1 MMKCEDIRKN
11 LDLFID
17 SEILSDE
24 ERKEI
29 NAHLD
34 QCEDCKREYE
44 EMKKIKEDLKALGDV
59 ELPKDFH
66 DDLMKKLRGSNKKQ
80 QPFMQ
85 RHYKWFAAAAAVMLL
100 GIMTTAGMLLL
111 PFGFKA
117 ESPMAMYE
125 KGMDQNY
132 NDSTSAVRTESLDY
146 DMMGDEEYPEMEA
159 TPTFTMAN
167 GAPDEPFDERKI
179 IKSVNIELDTQ
190 DIEMAFNSIHTQVSA
205 IGGYVEYS
213 NIGNAGYYYYEK
225 TKSQEEMRYASINVR
240 VPSDQLESM
249 VTFVEGLGE
258 FRTKSLNTTDQT
270 DYYYDIDSQVE
281 NLKVREE
288 RLREIMDQAKDIS
301 DILEIEREL
310 SRVRNEIDGLT
321 RNLKN
326 IDKRVDYSSL
336 SIQLREVLDTSKINP
351 EERNIFTEAK
361 KGIIKNINRVLNFLQ
376 DSVIFMVSYIP
387 IFILIGFGLGILYWF
402 IKKINPM
409 RWRKRNK

>member
-59 ELPKDFH
+59 ELPEDFH
-66 DDLMKKLRGSNKKQ
+66 DNLMKELKGTNKKP

-85 RHYKWFAAAAAVMLL
+85 RHYKWFAAAAAVMLV
-100 GIMTTAGMLLL
+100 GVMTTAGMLFL

-125 KGMDQNY
+125 KGMDSNY
-132 NDSTSAVRTESLDY
+132 VESPVAESTTSLDY
-146 DMMGDEEYPEMEA
+146 DRAGDEAYPEMEI
-159 TPTFTMAN
+159 TMSEAV
-167 GAPDEPFDERKI
+167 AEEAFEERKI
-179 IKSVNIELDTQ
+179 IKNIYIELDTQ
-190 DIEMAFNSIHTQVSA
+190 DIEMAFNSIHVQVSA

-213 NIGNAGYYYYEK
+213 NIGNVGYYYNDM

-240 VPSDQLESM
+240 VPSDQLEGL
-249 VTFVEGLGE
+249 VTFVETLGE

-270 DYYYDIDSQVE
+270 DYYYDIDNQIE
-281 NLKVREE
+281 NLKVREQ
-288 RLREIMDQAKDIS
+288 RLREIMDKAEDIS

-336 SIQLREVLDTSKINP
+336 TIQLREVLDSSKINP
-351 EERNIFTEAK
+351 EDRNIFTEAK
-361 KGIIKNINRVLNFLQ
+361 EGIIKNINRVLNFLQ
-376 DSVIFMVSYIP
+376 NSVIFVFSYIP
-387 IFILIGFGLGILYWF
+387 IFILAGLGLVVLYWI
-402 IKKINPM
+402 IKKIDPM
-409 RWRKRNK
+409 RLRKKNK

>member
-66 DDLMKKLRGSNKKQ
+66 DNLMKELKGTNKKP

-85 RHYKWFAAAAAVMLL
+85 RHYKWFVGAAAVMLL
-100 GIMTTAGMLLL
+100 GVMTTAGMLFL

-117 ESPMAMYE
+117 EAPMAMYE
-125 KGMDQNY
+125 KGMDSNY
-132 NDSTSAVRTESLDY
+132 LDSRGAVPTESLDY
-146 DMMGDEEYPEMEA
+146 EMATDEAYPEME
-159 TPTFTMAN
+159 FTMSEAV
-167 GAPDEPFDERKI
+167 AEEAFEERKI
-179 IKSVNIELDTQ
+179 IKSIHIELDTQ
-190 DIEMAFNSIHTQVSA
+190 DIEMAFNSIHAQVNA
-205 IGGYVEYS
+205 VGGYVEYS
-213 NIGNAGYYYYEK
+213 NIGNAGYYYYEE

-240 VPSDQLESM
+240 VPSDQLEDL
-249 VTFVEGLGE
+249 VTFVETLGE

-270 DYYYDIDSQVE
+270 DYYYDIDNQIE
-281 NLKVREE
+281 NLKVREQ
-288 RLREIMDQAKDIS
+288 RLREIMDKAEDIS

-336 SIQLREVLDTSKINP
+336 TIQLREVLDSSKINP
-351 EERNIFTEAK
+351 EDRNIFTEAK
-361 KGIIKNINRVLNFLQ
+361 EGIIKNINRVLNFLQ
-376 DSVIFMVSYIP
+376 NSVIFVFSYIP
-387 IFILIGFGLGILYWF
+387 IFILAGLGLAVLYWI

-409 RWRKRNK
+409 RWIKKNK

>member
-29 NAHLD
+29 SAHLD

-44 EMKKIKEDLKALGDV
+44 EMRKIKEELKALGDV
-59 ELPKDFH
+59 ELPENFH
-66 DDLMKKLRGSNKKQ
+66 DDLMNKLKGTNKKS

-85 RHYKWFAAAAAVMLL
+85 KHYKWFAAAAAVMLL
-100 GIMTTAGMLLL
+100 GIMTTAGMLFL
-111 PFGFKA
+111 PFGFKSEA
-117 ESPMAMYE
+117 PMAMYE
-125 KGMDQNY
+125 KSMDSNFAEP
-132 NDSTSAVRTESLDY
+132 SAVEFTESLDY
-146 DMMGDEEYPEMEA
+146 DRAGDGVYPEMEL
-159 TPTFTMAN
+159 TMTEAVVEES
-167 GAPDEPFDERKI
+167 AEERKI
-179 IKSVNIELDTQ
+179 IKSIYIELDTQ
-190 DIEMAFNSIHTQVSA
+190 DIEMAFNSIHNQVGA

-213 NIGNAGYYYYEK
+213 NIGNVGYYYDER

-240 VPSDQLESM
+240 VPSDQLDSM
-249 VTFVEGLGE
+249 VAFVESLGE

-270 DYYYDIDSQVE
+270 DYYYDIDNQIE
-281 NLKVREE
+281 NLKVREK
-288 RLREIMDQAKDIS
+288 RLREIMDKAEDIS

-336 SIQLREVLDTSKINP
+336 TIQLREVLDSSKINP
-351 EERNIFTEAK
+351 EDRNIFTEAK
-361 KGIIKNINRVLNFLQ
+361 EGIIKNINRVLNFLQ
-376 DSVIFMVSYIP
+376 NSVIFVFSYIP
-387 IFILIGFGLGILYWF
+387 IFILIGFGLGILYWI

-409 RWRKRNK
+409 RWRKKNK